1 MVQEKLEMKDS
12 TTYEKICKIFGK
24 IPIPP
29 WETLRVKYKE
39 CIEFANLE
47 ITPEQAFSTSIFVP
61 LLLSTILLLT
71 FYVTNTLSFSTI
83 FFAISISLLT
93 FYYLLQYPI
102 HYSKIFRVKA
112 SSEMMLAIIYMTV
125 SMKISPNLERAVKFA
140 AENLRGPL
148 ALDLKKMLWKV
159 YADRSHSF
167 EYYFDK
173 FIEKWKVENSEFSE
187 ALDLIK
193 SSLTQSP
200 ENAEKM
206 LDQAVNTMTSGT
218 KERMK
223 KYVLELNTPLT
234 LINSLGILLPILA
247 LTLVPIASMFIGELF
262 HPLFLVLIYNIFLPV
277 FVYLFAM
284 GYLERVPYSWRG
296 IEISKKYT
304 KIEFIVPFLITIPL
318 LSFSILKLVNIQE
331 KFSLEVL
338 AFSTLLVVSLF
349 LGIFSYFFIYSY
361 RRKKI
366 REEISLMEDEF
377 SIVLFRI
384 GQKIS
389 SGLPIEIA
397 IEEVVSKSRQFKITK
412 FFQKILFNIRNLGM
426 SLERAIFDEKEGA
439 IKDYPSY
446 LIENVM
452 RAVLSISKRGSFAGA
467 RAMIII
473 STYLKNLKD
482 VEMTLREVTAETTS
496 TLELQGML
504 LAPLA
509 TGIVISLSA
518 LILKI
523 GVGLGNVF
531 TKLANQFSVPGLTGI
546 GSTAIFSLWSV
557 ENSIP
562 FYIFELIVGVY
573 LIEVILII
581 GSFVSFIKFGDDKVM
596 RSYTIARF
604 LFFSILIFPFA
615 SLGIYKIFEG
625 LINFE
630 MFLT

>member
-1 MVQEKLEMKDS
+1 MKDS

-29 WETLRVKYKE
+29 WKTLRVKYKE

-193 SSLTQSP
+193 SSLAQPP

-482 VEMTLREVTAETTS
+482 AEMTLREVTAETTS

-531 TKLANQFSVPGLTGI
+531 TKLANQFSLPGLTGM

-557 ENSIP
+557 ESSIP

-604 LFFSILIFPFA
+604 LFFSIFIFPFA

>member
-1 MVQEKLEMKDS
+1 MKDS

-206 LDQAVNTMTSGT
+206 LDQAVNTMMSGT

-247 LTLVPIASMFIGELF
+247 LTLVPIASMFMGELF

-296 IEISKKYT
+296 IEISKKYA

-412 FFQKILFNIRNLGM
+412 FFQKILFNIKNLGM

-496 TLELQGML
+496 SLELQGML

-523 GVGLGNVF
+523 GVGLENVF